1 MSAVPELGDRPV
13 GKRFT
18 TPGGYGTQVGILGEP
33 LDELP
38 VDGDQFNPDGKEP
51 SLLDGGEY
59 RELAEFLAFI
69 QSSRIDAKGQLVL
82 TVGVPYE
89 YKYEAMPLTDLR
101 GLVFVLKAYQPVKK
115 PGVAKNGNGG

>member
-1 MSAVPELGDRPV
+1 MPELGERPV

-18 TPGGYGTQVGILGEP
+18 TPGGYGTQVGILGDP
-33 LDELP
+33 IDELP
-38 VDGDQFNPDGKEP
+38 VDGDQFQPDHEP
-51 SLLDGGEY
+51 SLLESGEY

-115 PGVAKNGNGG
+115 PGVAAKNGNGG